1 MDSLRNFKLILKT
14 LGDDTRLRIVNLL
27 HRHSLNVA
35 ELCTILSSTQ
45 PNISKHLTRL
55 RLTGMVED
63 RRQGRSVYYYLS
75 KPKNQ
80 FHQDLFDCILSG
92 LSESETL
99 REDLNRLEELRG
111 VLRTESG
118 IEKGGM
124 EK

>member
-1 MDSLRNFKLILKT
+1 MDSLRNYTLILKT

-35 ELCTILSSTQ
+35 ELCAILNSTQ

-92 LSESETL
+92 LSESEVL

>member
-1 MDSLRNFKLILKT
+1 MDSLRNFTLILKT

-35 ELCTILSSTQ
+35 ELCAILSSTQ

-75 KPKNQ
+75 KPKSQ
-80 FHQDLFDCILSG
+80 LYQDLFDCILSE

-118 IEKGGM
+118 MEKGGI

>member
-1 MDSLRNFKLILKT
+1 M
-14 LGDDTRLRIVNLL
+14 
-27 HRHSLNVA
+27 A
-35 ELCTILSSTQ
+35 ELCAILSSTQ

-92 LSESETL
+92 LSESEVL